1 MRFTVTVRTEKGLR
15 FELEVEDTDT
25 VESLKLRIKEK
36 DGIHPGK
43 PEIAVNTLHDCD

>member
-1 MRFTVTVRTEKGLR
+1 MTFTVTVIRVNGLR
-15 FELEVEDTDT
+15 FELEVESNDT

-36 DGIHPGK
+36 DGTPPGR